1 MWTPR
6 SSSFPRARPLVSR
19 FSPGR
24 SGGNATNMSPSVPV
38 RWVPFATDPT
48 RMGFASQPRA
58 ARVDS
63 TLERRLR
70 TTSARRASSSAL
82 GRIRSRTFDS
92 TSTGGTCRGPD
103 KRPRSPDESGE
114 EPVQARG
121 RDGPV
126 DDELDRDRGEEEPH
140 DPPEGVHPGAADP
153 PEDDVRVVE
162 EEERREDSH
171 EDPRE
176 DEHLVERVRDG
187 GRHVDHDRRDR
198 ARTREEGDAEG
209 HDAHALPLE
218 ALLPLSL
225 PHLLPRPSPREHL
238 EAHAEKEAPARD
250 LERGDREPEAREDPV
265 AEDGE
270 DAEGRDRDEAAP
282 RDDVPL
288 LPGGHLLP
296 EDGEERHDPEGVDD
310 REDGGHGGGSERHI
324 DHGSP
329 WRKAEGMTPSASS
342 STSSSRPTRTRRAAG
357 WSPSSRTRPR

>member
-114 EPVQARG
+114 EPVQGRG

-171 EDPRE
+171 EDARE
-176 DEHLVERVRDG
+176 DEL
-187 GRHVDHDRRDR
+187 
-198 ARTREEGDAEG
+198 
-209 HDAHALPLE
+209 
-218 ALLPLSL
+218 
-225 PHLLPRPSPREHL
+225 
-238 EAHAEKEAPARD
+238 
-250 LERGDREPEAREDPV
+250 

-288 LPGGHLLP
+288 LRGGHVLR